1 MPHIHMQLRAT
12 GAEFRASL
20 SALPESMA
28 DHPSQLH
35 VEFEDAEPRASLE
48 QVAWDQLTSAAHHR
62 RYGHTPLGFI
72 DHTVEREGRRLRVIR
87 VLFPN

>member
-1 MPHIHMQLRAT
+1 MPNVHMQLVPT
-12 GAEFRASL
+12 GAEFRASM

-35 VEFEDAEPRASLE
+35 VDFEDSEPRAKLE
-48 QVAWDQLTSAAHHR
+48 QVAWDQLAWATHRR
-62 RYGHTPLGFI
+62 RYGHAPLGFI
-72 DHTVEREGRRLRVIR
+72 DHVIEQDGRKLRVIR